1 VKTVQQVLVCTLL
14 AALTALA
21 AYGALLLQAAR
32 TTLAAIPNEIQVTRA
47 ALLAEVDATRGDLT
61 GQIGAARRDVLVRSE
76 RQMAALRTDTLAE
89 AGEVRRTADR
99 RLGDTLARVDA
110 ALAKIDDI
118 RGDLKPTLTNTAALT
133 ADAKDSWDDL
143 YWDVKASVASA
154 TVAAN
159 SFGQMSTEIRGALPG
174 TLQTWNGI
182 GGNVQAITGNVDRLT
197 KPHWYDRLLGYGLNG
212 VMLYRNLNPVTNLTM
227 TGARILSGRP

>member
-1 VKTVQQVLVCTLL
+1 MLL

-21 AYGALLLQAAR
+21 VCGALLLQAAR
-32 TTLAAIPNEIQVTRA
+32 ATVASIPGEMQATRT
-47 ALLAEVDATRGDLT
+47 ALVAEVAAARADLNR
-61 GQIGAARRDVLVRSE
+61 QIGAARQDLLVRTE
-76 RQMAALRTDTLAE
+76 RQVAALGTGTLAE
-89 AGEVRRTADR
+89 AGEMRRTADR
-99 RLGDTLARVDA
+99 RLGDTLGRVDT

-118 RGDLKPTLTNTAALT
+118 RGDLQPLLTNTSALT

-143 YWDVKASVASA
+143 YWDVKASVESA

-159 SFGQMSTEIRGALPG
+159 SFGQMSADVRNSLPQ
-174 TLQTWNGI
+174 TLKTWDGI

-212 VMLYRNLNPVTNLTM
+212 VILYRNLNPVTNLTM
-227 TGARILSGRP
+227 KGAQVVSGRP